1 MKILVCLKQ
10 VPHQDAR
17 LDVRSDGTWIQEEN
31 IKFEINSYDTYALE
45 EALRVKDK
53 GETEVVVA
61 SIGPERVTQ
70 ALRTALGMG
79 ADRAVHV
86 KDAAVDGSDAL
97 GIAKTLAA
105 VAKAENPDLVLMG
118 LMSEDG
124 NAASVPPMLAQLLD
138 LPSATGVMSVE
149 HQNGNV
155 RVEREIP
162 PDLPP
167 VLADGEA
174 LRRALRN
181 LIENAVRHGGS
192 AGWVG
197 VQARRRDHGI
207 EITVSDRG
215 PGIRREDLP
224 HLFEPFYRGRETQ
237 AKGVPGSGLDEDLVR
252 LLVARGVR
260 QAEGGHTW
268 SSDQRLTLPTMV
280 RMTEPQVEN
289 LVAGIECPTL
299 AIFADPAQPYLPDAL
314 RRRRVAL
321 MPRASLVTMP
331 GGHHLHMQQPAE
343 VAAAIGDFLAG

>member
-17 LDVRSDGTWIQEEN
+17 LDVRADGTWIQEDN

-105 VAKAENPDLVLMG
+105 VAKAESPDLVLMG

-149 HQNGNV
+149 HQNGGV
-155 RVEREIP
+155 RVERELEGGALEVV
-162 PDLPP
+162 DLPRP
-167 VLADGEA
+167 CVLAVQTGI
-174 LRRALRN
+174 N
-181 LIENAVRHGGS
+181 QVRYAS
-192 AGWVG
+192 LK
-197 VQARRRDHGI
+197 GI
-207 EITVSDRG
+207 MAAKKKPIDVKTAA
-215 PGIRREDLP
+215 DL
-224 HLFEPFYRGRETQ
+224 G
-237 AKGVPGSGLDEDLVR
+237 
-252 LLVARGVR
+252 
-260 QAEGGHTW
+260 
-268 SSDQRLTLPTMV
+268 
-280 RMTEPQVEN
+280 
-289 LVAGIECPTL
+289 VAGAVGASAAKAKIEKVFVPPKGQGAEILTGN
-299 AIFADPAQPYLPDAL
+299 ADE
-314 RRRRVAL
+314 VVGK
-321 MPRASLVTMP
+321 LV
-331 GGHHLHMQQPAE
+331 GKIKELGL
-343 VAAAIGDFLAG
+343 L